1 MPRARRRHPVGPT
14 AVDEDVVN
22 KEVIIPVLVNFR
34 PIEVGTELVV
44 HRKRKAEK
52 KKKKKDPE
60 AITVTSLAK
69 RSKQ

>member
-1 MPRARRRHPVGPT
+1 MKKSKKKSLEEAA

-22 KEVIIPVLVNFR
+22 KEVIILVLVNFR

-52 KKKKKDPE
+52 KRQDPE

-69 RSKQ
+69 RAQQ

>member
-52 KKKKKDPE
+52 KRKDPE

-69 RSKQ
+69 RAKQ